1 MHSMTGFGI
10 ERWVWQGRSYV
21 VEIRST
27 NHRHLE
33 VRVRL
38 PAWAQ
43 ALGME
48 HALQEHIRK
57 HIHRGSIAVSVRVEA
72 VDTSSVG
79 PVLQDEVAVGYAA
92 AWRQLHSQL
101 CPEAPVSTTAL
112 VEWVAAQPAVWGKES
127 LQEPSWEVL
136 QPVVER
142 AVGALIH
149 DRAREGVVLQRA
161 LLHLLERLAAVVAKL
176 QEALPSVQ
184 KKRQA
189 LWQTRWEVEWN
200 QTNVSLLQRA
210 WMEEM
215 MAAWRGVDV
224 QEELTR
230 LQAHVSACV
239 ERCEQASPLGKH
251 LDFLLQE
258 AQRELNTLGTK
269 EPALVSEVIEGKT
282 LVEQLREQVQN
293 VE

>member
-1 MHSMTGFGI
+1 MYSMTGFGV
-10 ERWVWQGRSYV
+10 ERWVWQGRSHV

-43 ALGME
+43 ALMVE
-48 HALQEHIRK
+48 HSLQEHIRK

-72 VDTSSVG
+72 GDGSSVG
-79 PVLQDEVAVGYAA
+79 PVLQTEVAVGYAA
-92 AWRQLHSQL
+92 AWRQLYAQL
-101 CPEAPVSTTAL
+101 CPGEPVSTTAL
-112 VEWVAAQPAVWGKES
+112 VEWVATQPAVWSKES
-127 LQEPSWEVL
+127 LREPSWDTL
-136 QPVVER
+136 QPAVAR
-142 AVGALIH
+142 AVVALIH
-149 DRAREGVVLQRA
+149 DRAREGTVLKDAIQHMLQR
-161 LLHLLERLAAVVAKL
+161 LASVVATL
-176 QEALPSVQ
+176 QEAFPIIQ

-189 LWQTRWEVEWN
+189 LWQARWEAEWN
-200 QTNVSLLQRA
+200 QTNLSVSQHA

-215 MAAWRGVDV
+215 MAAWRGADV

-230 LQAHVSACV
+230 LQAHVAACL

-258 AQRELNTLGTK
+258 AHRELNTLGTK